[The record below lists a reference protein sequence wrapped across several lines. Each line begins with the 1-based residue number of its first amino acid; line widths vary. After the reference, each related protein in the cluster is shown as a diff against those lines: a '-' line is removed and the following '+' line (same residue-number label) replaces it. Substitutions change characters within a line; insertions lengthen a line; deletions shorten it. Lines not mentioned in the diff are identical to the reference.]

1 MMVFI
6 ISRNRLSCSLC
17 LLFIMTAIQAFSG
30 SGLQDT
36 VVERLFR
43 EGKYQMASNRIAAQL
58 ELGHRNSSNDLRH
71 YYYNRLSMASFRMNK
86 FDSAMICARQAL
98 QLSTYSKDS
107 ILISETWKMMSYSYN
122 RLGQLDSAIY
132 FAKKLLNYSKRA
144 GDDHQ
149 YRNALVSM
157 GTILM
162 QNQRPSDAMKNFMEA
177 NRINKKMSD
186 TASFVYDYFNIGL
199 VYLKLIQ
206 YDSCLYYMKEALG
219 ILRNRTMPEMLL
231 MTYGTMADCYLAMG
245 KKAERMKY
253 LLLAMDVA
261 KQTGSS
267 QFLAM
272 GYCNLMEGCLI
283 ERDYR
288 SALKNGFAADSL
300 LKREPF
306 PVQQMKLDSMMY
318 IAFSRLSKPAEALAW
333 HISFMKMKNQV
344 ISENQSALLN
354 RLMVEYNVKEKNLR
368 IEKQESDIR
377 SKTRQLWLLILLLV
391 ITALFTGR
399 VISLNIKLRRFRE
412 SLYRKEK
419 HLDKHIAD
427 IQMYKF
433 PGLTVT
439 PTPAEDAALQPYPGK
454 TDASIPEDPLQQE
467 ALYVRLLDVMENQKL
482 YLDPD
487 MNLKTLINL
496 LGTNKTYLYQAI
508 SQNSSENFRGLI
520 NRCRINEAKRIIEE
534 SVARSSVF
542 DGTSLYSAAGFN
554 SSVSF
559 FRAFKHYTG
568 LTPREYA
575 TQTRK
580 ELRKPNLKMVELD
593 EFDDDDG

>member
-1 MMVFI
+1 MVFMTFQ
-6 ISRNRLSCSLC
+6 NRVSCILC
-17 LLFIMTAIQAFSG
+17 LFLVMAAFQAFAVPG
-30 SGLQDT
+30 VQDT
-36 VVERLFR
+36 IVERLFG
-43 EGKYQMASNRIAAQL
+43 EGQYRMVSVRIAG
-58 ELGHRNSSNDLRH
+58 ELKKQNSSSGSDLRL
-71 YYYNRLSMASFRMNK
+71 YYYNRLSMACFRLNN

-98 QLSTYSKDS
+98 QLSSGSKDS
-107 ILISETWKMMSYSYN
+107 TLISGAWKVMSYSFN
-122 RLGQLDSAIY
+122 RLGKLDSAIY
-132 FAKKLLNYSKRA
+132 FAKKLLTYAKRA

-149 YRNALVSM
+149 YGNALVSL

-162 QNQRPSDAMKNFMEA
+162 QNQRPADAMKNFQEA
-177 NRINKKMSD
+177 NRINKKMND
-186 TASFVYDYFNIGL
+186 TASFAYDYFNIGL
-199 VYLKLIQ
+199 VHLKLTQ
-206 YDSCLYYMKEALG
+206 YDSCLYYMREALG
-219 ILRNRTMPEMLL
+219 ILRNGKMPDLLL

-261 KQTGSS
+261 EQTGSS

-272 GYCNLMEGCLI
+272 GYCNLIEGCLN
-283 ERDYR
+283 EKDFGGAVKY
-288 SALKNGFAADSL
+288 GFAADSL
-300 LKREPF
+300 LKKEPF

-318 IAFSRLSKPAEALAW
+318 VAFSWLSKPAEALARYM
-333 HISFMKMKNQV
+333 SFIKMKNQV
-344 ISENQSALLN
+344 ISENQAALLN
-354 RLMVEYNVKEKNLR
+354 RLMVEYSVKEKNLK
-368 IEKQESDIR
+368 IEMQESDIR
-377 SKTRQLWLLILLLV
+377 SKKRQLQLLGLLLV
-391 ITALFTGR
+391 ITVFFIVLLT
-399 VISLNIKLRRFRE
+399 SQNIKLRHFRE

-419 HLDKHIAD
+419 YLDKQIAEMM
-427 IQMYKF
+427 MYKF
-433 PGLTVT
+433 PGLTVNRT
-439 PTPAEDAALQPYPGK
+439 SAEDAALQPDPGN
-454 TDASIPEDPLQQE
+454 TDASMPEDPLQQE
-467 ALYVRLLDVMENQKL
+467 ALYVRLLEVIENQKL
-482 YLDPD
+482 YLDTE